1 MFKNYYWVVKYYN
14 INKLRTDTFMK
25 LRANNHELFQSNS
38 DEFMYFQMIII
49 LYDSEK
55 SWIMNSEKL
64 YYWFQQVIKFD
75 ESICA
80 QVITIICNDAFQDS
94 FIKFAFILYE

>member
-1 MFKNYYWVVKYYN
+1 MFKNYYWAVKCYN
-14 INKLRTDTFMK
+14 IDKLKTDTLMK

-38 DEFMYFQMIII
+38 NEFMYLQAITI

-55 SWIMNSEKL
+55 LWVMSSEKL
-64 YYWFQQVIKFD
+64 HYWLQQVIKLD

-80 QVITIICNDAFQDS
+80 
-94 FIKFAFILYE
+94 